1 MTKIEKAARSCDDV
15 DSNSHQSNNH
25 NRGRKCS
32 SDVFHDGHNENDLSN
47 IICTNIIN
55 EDNITAAWT
64 RLTFS
69 TAAAAVAAMPS
80 SCSDDTA
87 QR

>member
-1 MTKIEKAARSCDDV
+1 MMLIATTTLATITTVAGNVAQMYTMMV
-15 DSNSHQSNNH
+15 TTH
-25 NRGRKCS
+25 N
-32 SDVFHDGHNENDLSN
+32 VNDLSN
-47 IICTNIIN
+47 IINK
-55 EDNITAAWT
+55 DNITAAWT